1 MLIDELMLR
10 DKKGTVFRRIFRKQ
24 KSMKR
29 YAKKFNGDKDIY
41 YSVYQFT
48 GIDVNSDGKKYP
60 CDPIVDRVYLDFDVK
75 DDPNFPDHVRK
86 VAKHLYDNK
95 YEFYIRF
102 SGRGFHI
109 FISLDDYELD
119 FPANAIRG
127 WVADLHKK
135 TETKSDSSVVGDLR
149 RVSRALHY
157 INLKSGRYCIPIS
170 YDELMN
176 KSYEE
181 IYDMAKEDRECEDFY
196 NGNSLLNI
204 AAYDSP
210 SLTLGKQ
217 EVVYTGPVEFRDDMC
232 QHFPPCIKAA
242 LSNPMLG
249 NKDRINVI
257 VYLRDIGY
265 SKEETKAVFKK
276 FLSPE
281 KYNHVVNEE
290 KQIKY
295 IYEEEKYLFYCTTM
309 KKHGKCPDEECE
321 GIDIY
326 Y

>member
-10 DKKGTVFRRIFRKQ
+10 SENGSVFRRVFRTQKTMKQ
-24 KSMKR
+24 
-29 YAKKFNGDKDIY
+29 YAKRFNGKKDIY

-48 GIDVNSDGKKYP
+48 ELGVNSKGSKYP
-60 CDPIVDRVYLDFDVK
+60 CNPVIDRVYLDFDVK
-75 DDPNFPDHVRK
+75 DDPNFPNHVRR
-86 VAKHLYDNK
+86 VATYLYENNYD
-95 YEFYIRF
+95 FCIRF

-119 FPANAIRG
+119 YPANAIRS

-135 TETKSDSSVVGDLR
+135 TNTKSDSSVVGDLR

-157 INLKSGRYCIPIS
+157 INLKSNRYCIPIS

-181 IYDMAKEDRECEDFY
+181 ICEMAKEDRDCEDIS
-196 NGNSLLNI
+196 NGDLLLNI
-204 AAYDSP
+204 SAYDSS
-210 SLTLGKQ
+210 SLTIGKQ
-217 EVVYTGPVEFRDDMC
+217 EMAYTGPVEFREDVSKY
-232 QHFPPCIKAA
+232 FPPCIRAA

-249 NKDRINVI
+249 NKDRVGVI

-265 SKEETKAVFKK
+265 SKEEIKAVFKK

-281 KYNHVVNEE
+281 KYHHAVYEE

-295 IYEEEKYLFYCTTM
+295 IYEEEKYLFHCATN
-309 KKHGKCPDEECE
+309 KKNGRCPDEKCK